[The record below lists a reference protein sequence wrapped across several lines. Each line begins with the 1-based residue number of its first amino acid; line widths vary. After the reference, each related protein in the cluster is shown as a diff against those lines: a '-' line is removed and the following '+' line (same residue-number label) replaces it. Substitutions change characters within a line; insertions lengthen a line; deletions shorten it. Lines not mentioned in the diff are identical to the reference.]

1 LNHYFDIQ
9 NIFQFSIEN
18 AITFAVDKNYNMK
31 NLLKLTSVLI
41 LTASFF
47 LASCSEDNME
57 GDTAVTMRI
66 VLDFN

>member
-1 LNHYFDIQ
+1 
-9 NIFQFSIEN
+9 
-18 AITFAVDKNYNMK
+18 MK

-57 GDTAVTMRI
+57 GDTAVTMRTFAQA
-66 VLDFN
+66 DAGY

>member
-1 LNHYFDIQ
+1 
-9 NIFQFSIEN
+9 
-18 AITFAVDKNYNMK
+18 MK

-57 GDTAVTMRI
+57 GDTVVTMRTFAHGCRI
-66 VLDFN
+66 